1 MRIFTNKLATY
12 LSTGDV
18 AGLQNALFRGS
29 CRVSTVCSGIPR
41 SYRVTQVHLDRIG
54 LRLGLVL
61 VFYCMSPV
69 YVCVCVCVDAS
80 FAAFT
85 FNLYPFCCHTVTL
98 AKLFHVIT
106 ILCSP

>member
-69 YVCVCVCVDAS
+69 YVCVCVLMRLLLHLRLISIHSA
-80 FAAFT
+80 
-85 FNLYPFCCHTVTL
+85 
-98 AKLFHVIT
+98 VIQ
-106 ILCSP
+106 